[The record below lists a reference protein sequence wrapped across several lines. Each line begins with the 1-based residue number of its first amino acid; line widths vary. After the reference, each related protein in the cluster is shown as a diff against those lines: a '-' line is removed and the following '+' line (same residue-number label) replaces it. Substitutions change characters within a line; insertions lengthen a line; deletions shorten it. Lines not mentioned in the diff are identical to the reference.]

1 MGEIKAMEKKK
12 NNDIR
17 WLGLILTK
25 KRAYYLL
32 ILDLL
37 STALFFLL
45 IFNALDVLLNAR
57 TISQYNPS
65 LYFPILLLGF
75 SNLFI
80 SFIFLGISGHISKKI
95 RLFRKSLKKNKL

>member
-1 MGEIKAMEKKK
+1 MEKKK

-37 STALFFLL
+37 STALSLFLMFFA
-45 IFNALDVLLNAR
+45 FGVLLNAR
-57 TISQYNPS
+57 TIYQYDPS
-65 LYFPILLLGF
+65 LYLSILLLGF
-75 SNLFI
+75 SNLI
-80 SFIFLGISGHISKKI
+80 YSFILIGISGYTSKKI
-95 RLFRKSLKKNKL
+95 RLFRKFLKNQ